1 MRNFSKKSRM
11 TTVVIL
17 TFICTAGFLVSVC
30 FAEDVKGGLGLD
42 ADVVVGGSGSALGA
56 FSLLAEAYMAEHP
69 GVSVKVLPS
78 LGSGGGI
85 KALAKKRIDFSLSV
99 RPLKDKE
106 KAQGLWQKIY
116 ARAPFVFATT
126 AASSGESITYQ
137 QLEGIYSGDIQSWPD
152 GGPIHLIVRPAQ
164 ESDTLYIKSMT
175 PELDKAVDK
184 ALARRGMMFA
194 VTDQDTADL
203 LESNKGA
210 LASLSLGQIMAE
222 KRAVNILSLEGAPP
236 LIDGKVN
243 PEYPYFK
250 TYYMIFRPGMS
261 PAARQFADFVF
272 SDRGV
277 KILEDTG
284 HLRP

>member
-11 TTVVIL
+11 TIVVIL
-17 TFICTAGFLVSVC
+17 TFICTAGFLAGVC
-30 FAEDVKGGLGLD
+30 FGEDVKGGLGLN
-42 ADVVVGGSGSALGA
+42 ADVAAGGTGSALGA
-56 FSLLAEAYMAEHP
+56 VHLLAKAYMAEHP

-85 KALAKKRIDFSLSV
+85 NALVKKRIDVSLSV

-106 KAQGLWQKIY
+106 KAQGLWQRVY

-126 AASSGESITYQ
+126 AVSSSENMTYH
-137 QLEGIYSGDIQSWPD
+137 QLEGIYSGRIQSWPD
-152 GGPIHLIVRPAQ
+152 GSPIHLIVRPAQ
-164 ESDTLYIKSMT
+164 ESDTLFIKSMT

-222 KRAVNILSLEGAPP
+222 KRAVKVLSLEGAPP

-261 PAARQFADFVF
+261 PAAQQFADFVF
-272 SDRGV
+272 SERGI